1 MGTIRET
8 VRVKANDDVYQRII
22 QKQQDA
28 KRESEKKTWDLLK
41 IRNANNLKMNL
52 LLAFGLVCLCVGRGG
67 VHQKPKNQRRGKCTK
82 MNKVFTLNFRSL
94 IILE

>member
-8 VRVKANDDVYQRII
+8 VRIKANDDVYQRII

-41 IRNANNLKMNL
+41 IRNAHNLKMNL
-52 LLAFGLVCLCVGRGG
+52 LLAFGLVCLCEGG
-67 VHQKPKNQRRGKCTK
+67 GPSKAKKSTQGKMHKN
-82 MNKVFTLNFRSL
+82 
-94 IILE
+94 E

>member
-41 IRNANNLKMNL
+41 IRNAHNLKMNL
-52 LLAFGLVCLCVGRGG
+52 LLAFGVWGGGESVKSKLV
-67 VHQKPKNQRRGKCTK
+67 QTQEEKNPKN
-82 MNKVFTLNFRSL
+82 
-94 IILE
+94 E

>member
-41 IRNANNLKMNL
+41 IRNAQFENEPVL
-52 LLAFGLVCLCVGRGG
+52 CLWSVGGG
-67 VHQKPKNQRRGKCTK
+67 GIRQKQKNKPRRKKIPKPKKCT
-82 MNKVFTLNFRSL
+82 L
-94 IILE
+94 

>member
-41 IRNANNLKMNL
+41 IRNAHNLKMNL
-52 LLAFGLVCLCVGRGG
+52 LLAFGVWGG
-67 VHQKPKNQRRGKCTK
+67 GIRQKQISTNAGGKKSQKRIKCT
-82 MNKVFTLNFRSL
+82 L
-94 IILE
+94 